1 MWPAL
6 FGAVERSS
14 SRRAEG
20 DPWSWQPGRWRFQQE
35 QCQRVV
41 GTEARLQGFEDRV
54 RKQVQQ
60 LWIKSPLLCVV
71 CLCLEHEAGSQ
82 LSRVTE

>member
-20 DPWSWQPGRWRFQQE
+20 DPWSWQPGALAISARAVSARGGDRGQAAGVWRQSEKAGPAAVDQE
-35 QCQRVV
+35 PFALHHLPLF
-41 GTEARLQGFEDRV
+41 GT
-54 RKQVQQ
+54 
-60 LWIKSPLLCVV
+60 
-71 CLCLEHEAGSQ
+71 
-82 LSRVTE
+82 